1 MRPLLLNAWESR
13 FNYPQP
19 HMREKVFM
27 YPLDMDGI
35 SQNELKANKES
46 WKNLKKYLNDP
57 KEGKDITFYELLA
70 ELRLI
75 EEI

>member
-1 MRPLLLNAWESR
+1 MWMKFPKMN
-13 FNYPQP
+13 
-19 HMREKVFM
+19 
-27 YPLDMDGI
+27 
-35 SQNELKANKES
+35 LKQTKNHG
-46 WKNLKKYLNDP
+46 KNLKKYLNDP

>member
-1 MRPLLLNAWESR
+1 
-13 FNYPQP
+13 
-19 HMREKVFM
+19 M
-27 YPLDMDGI
+27 YPLDVDEI

-57 KEGKDITFYELLA
+57 KEGKDVTFYELLA